1 MGLGCPVRTEHEV
14 FCENMEYYVKYMDSA
29 RTEGS

>member
-1 MGLGCPVRTEHEV
+1 MGLVNPVRTEHEV
-14 FCENMEYYVKYMDSA
+14 FYENKEYYVKCMDSA